1 MGRPCYRILSCQI
14 SFLKIETTLVLSKR
28 KSIKEWSTVYLMF
41 IRLSTLF
48 FSECFPF
55 PKNSLYL
62 IPIVS
67 FHAPYF
73 IFYYYAY
80 FLLNSFFPLYL
91 IPSLLLSKWQMTYT
105 VKSLRFPKLTLIPS
119 HPLFSAQYAYHLPYV
134 TLPLPKSTKKKE
146 FSVLIQL
153 KSPLKSLT
161 AFVLNRFS
169 NCYIII
175 S

>member
-73 IFYYYAY
+73 IFYYYAC

-105 VKSLRFPKLTLIPS
+105 VKSLRFPKLTFIPS

-134 TLPLPKSTKKKE
+134 TLPLPKSTKKGI
-146 FSVLIQL
+146 FSSNSIKKPTKKFDSICL
-153 KSPLKSLT
+153 K
-161 AFVLNRFS
+161 
-169 NCYIII
+169 
-175 S
+175 